1 METKE
6 RLIAAGDV
14 VEVAGHRVGDTAR
27 RGEILEVM
35 GSRERPHYRVRWD
48 DGHESVFFP
57 GSDSTVR
64 PREGGGGAAAAR
76 AGTGVVISALRDADV
91 QFEVLSHRRTL
102 TAASEARALGV
113 LPQETAKTVVVRA
126 NGDVVRAVV
135 PASERLDLHRL
146 KEVLGTTEPRLVD
159 EAELG
164 RLYPEFELGAVPPFA
179 GGHGD
184 RVVVDIGLCTCEYLV
199 LEAGTH
205 DQSIRIRTSDLLD
218 LANAQLGEIATKRE
232 ELM

>member
-14 VEVAGHRVGDTAR
+14 VEVAGHRVGETTR
-27 RGEILEVM
+27 RGEILEIM
-35 GSRERPHYRVRWD
+35 GSPERPHYRVRWH

-57 GSDSTVR
+57 GSDSTIR
-64 PREGGGGAAAAR
+64 PGAGGGTAAAS
-76 AGTGVVISALRDADV
+76 TGADVVVAALRDADV
-91 QFEVLSHRRTL
+91 QFEVLSHARTL

-113 LPQETAKTVVVRA
+113 LPQDTAKTVVVRA
-126 NGDVVRAVV
+126 DGEIVRAVV
-135 PASERLDLHRL
+135 PASERLDVHRL

-164 RLYPEFELGAVPPFA
+164 TLYPEFELGAVPPFA
-179 GGHGD
+179 GAHGD

-199 LEAGTH
+199 LEAGSH
-205 DQSIRIRTSDLLD
+205 DKSIRIRTSDLLD